1 MKKTILAIAVTA
13 IALTATTTFAADANS
28 FNNAVSARD
37 TALTQ
42 VQSANSNQAKAANA
56 LTAATRTATAA
67 TNAYTANP
75 TDANYKAHIAATDA
89 VRNKQLQQT
98 VAMQGYASALQAA
111 KAANAAV
118 TGGALRGQVSAQ
130 QAAMPT
136 APANPTYNVPA
147 AQPMKTPAQPVQAVQ
162 SAPAY
167 TAPTAKTPTTSPAPS
182 ITGTSYRSYVVTT
195 QAAALANP
203 KAATPNGTIQKSV
216 TAVPGNTQVT
226 ATVNGK
232 TYTTTAAEVAKYDP
246 TAQVSVPFHSA
257 FNAPARNNRSHDG
270 SNGSRNH
277 SDGRGAENAHSHAF
291 GGKGYGHDNSRTEGF
306 GGHSHF
312 H

>member
-37 TALTQ
+37 TALAQ
-42 VQSANSNQAKAANA
+42 VQSADSNQAKAANA
-56 LTAATRTATAA
+56 LTAATRTANAA

-75 TDANYKAHIAATDA
+75 TDANYNAHVAATQTIQ
-89 VRNKQLQQT
+89 NKQLQQT
-98 VAMQGYASALQAA
+98 RAMQSYADAITSA

-136 APANPTYNVPA
+136 APANPTYNVPT
-147 AQPMKTPAQPVQAVQ
+147 AQPMKTPAQPVQ
-162 SAPAY
+162 SAPGY
-167 TAPTAKTPTTSPAPS
+167 TAPTAKTPTISPAPS